1 MTPYNHTAYAESLSQ
16 SLKLLE
22 NPSGRKNL
30 FVSPNSDTL
39 YALSL
44 RLSEINYPVLVAVD
58 GNDADFSE
66 GDADTLHRAAQYY
79 FMLLMPAPADDPA
92 AILAVQTLCAENAEQ
107 IQGKMRLESGY
118 YLNGLEGLAGDSFT
132 IRSVGPLGDNLF
144 GVVMGFQ
151 VVQAV
156 NFMKDGEYW
165 RAT

>member
-1 MTPYNHTAYAESLSQ
+1 MNTYNHTRYAESLCR

-22 NPSGRKNL
+22 NPSGRQNL

-44 RLSEINYPVLVAVD
+44 RLSEINYPVLVAID
-58 GNDADFSE
+58 GNDSDYGE

-79 FMLLMPAPADDPA
+79 FMLLVPAPADDPD
-92 AILAVQTLCAENAEQ
+92 AILAVQTLCAQNAEQ

-132 IRSVGPLGDNLF
+132 VRSVGPVADNLF

-151 VVQAV
+151 VEEAV
-156 NFMKDGEYW
+156 NFSYDSLFWK
-165 RAT
+165 